1 MIIVRCKEI
10 VRAKELR
17 TYLLNIRSITLV
29 LYADSGHCGT
39 IIIFVLLAFIPNVDL
54 F

>member
-29 LYADSGHCGT
+29 LYVDSGYCGT
-39 IIIFVLLAFIPNVDL
+39 IIFVLLAFIPNVDL